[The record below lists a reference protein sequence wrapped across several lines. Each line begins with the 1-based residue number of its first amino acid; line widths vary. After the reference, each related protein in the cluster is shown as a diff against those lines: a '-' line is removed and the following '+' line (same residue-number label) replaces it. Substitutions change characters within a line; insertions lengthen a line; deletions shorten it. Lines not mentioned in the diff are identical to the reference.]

1 MAAMEKLVED
11 RARRAQPD
19 ERSEEL
25 RQSRDEVAA
34 LREAVVREGAATLD
48 KWGATGDGA
57 RNLSHYLAL
66 RGRDLRSLQL
76 RLSAYGLSSLGR
88 SEADV
93 LATLDALLA
102 TLRRLCG
109 ESAVY
114 PPREEMRRG
123 EAALAQ
129 ACERVFGPGAQ
140 GRARIIAT
148 LPGEAADDPG
158 LVAALVEAGMECARI
173 NCAHDDFSAWKR
185 MIANV
190 EAASK
195 ASGRPCRVLMDV
207 AGPKLRVEAVRAPD
221 KYRLHPGERPRLA
234 VRLGKGSG
242 PAAFTLNFPQ
252 IVAQLRPGAEVCFDD
267 GKATGRVA
275 TVDETGAEIEI
286 VAARTKGLRLKPGK
300 GVNFPALDL
309 DLSPLTRKD
318 LADLDLVARAADLVG
333 FSFVQRVEDVA
344 RLEAELAARRGDG
357 PPQSLVLKIET
368 PLAVRNLPQLI
379 VRAAARHPVAV
390 MIARGDLA
398 VEVGFARLSE
408 MQEEILW
415 LCEAAHVPVIWATE
429 VLDRMVHE
437 GVASRAETTDAAM
450 AQRADA
456 VMLNKGPYLPQGVRF
471 LREVLDRMERHQAKK
486 FPRLAR
492 LRAWA

>member
-1 MAAMEKLVED
+1 MQFACLRATLAEVMTDKAYAHMEKLAK
-11 RARRAQPD
+11 RLGGALAAAIKARGAPWH
-19 ERSEEL
+19 
-25 RQSRDEVAA
+25 
-34 LREAVVREGAATLD
+34 VVRV
-48 KWGATGDGA
+48 GA
-57 RNLSHYLAL
+57 RVEVVCAPGPL
-66 RGRDLRSLQL
+66 RNG
-76 RLSAYGLSSLGR
+76 
-88 SEADV
+88 
-93 LATLDALLA
+93 
-102 TLRRLCG
+102 
-109 ESAVY
+109 
-114 PPREEMRRG
+114 G

-129 ACERVFGPGAQ
+129 ACERVFGSGTE

-148 LPGEAADDPG
+148 LPSEAADDPG
-158 LVAALVEAGMECARI
+158 LVKALVDSGMDCARI
-173 NCAHDDFSAWKR
+173 NCAHDDAGTWAR

-190 EAASK
+190 HAATQ
-195 ASGRPCRVLMDV
+195 ASGRPCRLLMDI
-207 AGPKLRVEAVRAPD
+207 AGPKLRVEDVRAPD
-221 KYRLHPGERPRLA
+221 KYRLHPGERPKLTS
-234 VRLGKGSG
+234 RLGQGSG
-242 PAAFTLNFPQ
+242 KAVFTLNYPQ
-252 IVAQLRPGAEVCFDD
+252 VVEQLRVGAEVCLDD
-267 GKATGRVA
+267 GKARGRIIA
-275 TVDETGAEIEI
+275 VDETGAEIEI
-286 VAARTKGLRLKPGK
+286 IAARTKGLRLKPGK

-309 DLSPLTRKD
+309 DLSPLTPKD

-344 RLEAELAARRGDG
+344 RLEAELAARRGDR
-357 PPQSLVLKIET
+357 PLQTLVLKIET
-368 PLAVRNLPQLI
+368 PLAVRNLPRLI

-408 MQEEILW
+408 MLEEILW

-437 GVASRAETTDAAM
+437 GVASRPETTDAAM

-492 LRAWA
+492 LRAWTD